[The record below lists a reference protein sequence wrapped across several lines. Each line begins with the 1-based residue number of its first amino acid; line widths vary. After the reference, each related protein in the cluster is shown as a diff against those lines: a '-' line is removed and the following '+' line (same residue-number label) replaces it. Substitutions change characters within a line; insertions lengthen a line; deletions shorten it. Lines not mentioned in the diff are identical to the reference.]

1 MLKSKVQIYLQD
13 LPEPLPVELRLPNE
27 LFGDFAMALEFLNTF
42 QEVVNMKDYFPG
54 GMTIDILERALVE
67 SEVQG

>member
-1 MLKSKVQIYLQD
+1 MQD
-13 LPEPLPVELRLPNE
+13 LPDPLPIDMRVPNE

-42 QEVVNMKDYFPG
+42 QDVINLKDYFPG
-54 GMTIDILERALVE
+54 GVTIEILERALVE

>member
-1 MLKSKVQIYLQD
+1 MQD
-13 LPEPLPVELRLPNE
+13 LPDPLPIDLRVPNE

-42 QEVVNMKDYFPG
+42 QDVINLKDYFPG
-54 GMTIDILERALVE
+54 GVTIEILERALVE

>member
-1 MLKSKVQIYLQD
+1 MQD
-13 LPEPLPVELRLPNE
+13 LPDPLPIDLRVPNE

-42 QEVVNMKDYFPG
+42 QEVINLKDYFPG
-54 GMTIDILERALVE
+54 GVTIEILERALVE